1 MSMDVGDTCPHGE
14 SGVPADRDR
23 HPEME
28 GRTGRDTERG
38 SESDRRQRH
47 RLRGAGSARQKG
59 GQRKG
64 RWGLEFSPGAGALP
78 LGNGINRRLLLF
90 SLGFSVFS
98 NHSIMKMD
106 V

>member
-1 MSMDVGDTCPHGE
+1 MGKAEPLQTETGTQRQRNGRGE
-14 SGVPADRDR
+14 
-23 HPEME
+23 
-28 GRTGRDTERG
+28 TERG

-64 RWGLEFSPGAGALP
+64 RGGLEFSPGAGAPP

-90 SLGFSVFS
+90 SPGFSVFS